1 MDILAHVIV
10 AGLGVAFIL
19 ATIDDLLGKYFPTKW
34 VKVVLTLPLSS
45 LLIYSLGTYTVIQL
59 VVLGTAA
66 GFFSLSALL
75 LINRPVSI
83 QTSAR
88 RRI

>member
-1 MDILAHVIV
+1 MDILGHVIV

-19 ATIDDLLGKYFPTKW
+19 AIVDDLLGRFMATKL
-34 VKVVLTLPLSS
+34 VKLIATLPLSS
-45 LLIYSLGTYTVIQL
+45 LLLSFLGAYSLAQL
-59 VVLGTAA
+59 VVLGIAA

-83 QTSAR
+83 QSLPR
-88 RRI
+88 RR

>member
-10 AGLGVAFIL
+10 AGLGVAFIF
-19 ATIDDLLGKYFPTKW
+19 AIVDDLLGRFMTTKL
-34 VKVVLTLPLSS
+34 VKLIATLPLSS
-45 LLIYSLGTYTVIQL
+45 LLLSFLGTYSFVQL
-59 VVLGTAA
+59 VVLGIAA

-83 QTSAR
+83 QSLPR
-88 RRI
+88 RR

>member
-1 MDILAHVIV
+1 MDILGHVIV

-19 ATIDDLLGKYFPTKW
+19 AIVDDFLGRFMATKL
-34 VKVVLTLPLSS
+34 VKLIATLPLSS
-45 LLIYSLGTYTVIQL
+45 FLLSFLGAYSLAQL
-59 VVLGTAA
+59 VVLGIAA

-83 QTSAR
+83 QSLPR
-88 RRI
+88 RR

>member
-10 AGLGVAFIL
+10 AGLGVAFIFS
-19 ATIDDLLGKYFPTKW
+19 IVDDLLGRFMATKL
-34 VKVVLTLPLSS
+34 VKLIATLPLSS
-45 LLIYSLGTYTVIQL
+45 LLLSFLGTYSFVQL
-59 VVLGTAA
+59 VVLGIAA

-83 QTSAR
+83 QSLPR
-88 RRI
+88 RR

>member
-1 MDILAHVIV
+1 MDILGHVIV

-19 ATIDDLLGKYFPTKW
+19 AIVDDFLGRFMPTKL
-34 VKVVLTLPLSS
+34 VKLIATLPLSS
-45 LLIYSLGTYTVIQL
+45 LLLSFLGTYSLAQL
-59 VVLGTAA
+59 VVLGIAA

-83 QTSAR
+83 QSLPR
-88 RRI
+88 RR